1 MLVLMLG
8 LTDEERRIQKVDVTE
23 GIGNKTMTPIINKN
37 RHINSH
43 KYFFEIFEQS
53 KTGTKLNIKRRK
65 RRVFFY
71 PIRPNCL

>member
-8 LTDEERRIQKVDVTE
+8 LTNEERRIQKVDVTE
-23 GIGNKTMTPIINKN
+23 GIGNKTITPIINKN

-53 KTGTKLNIKRRK
+53 KTGNFTQYARIASTRSTTCK
-65 RRVFFY
+65 
-71 PIRPNCL
+71 